1 MADPGEQGFEGG
13 CTITILKK
21 GGNMFNSR
29 RKRLERPTPKL
40 VAGLYEAERQ
50 SRVRL
55 SRWLARRAHRMG
67 RARLIGFCLGL
78 MVCGGAFF
86 GWTIV
91 ENLRAAGWVVKLP
104 TVVAPK
110 ILDVVQEKKHPREP
124 SEFNRR
130 YDSLM
135 RHNPVLRHR
144 MDSLLKARPGLAD
157 TVRWLKEN

>member
-1 MADPGEQGFEGG
+1 
-13 CTITILKK
+13 
-21 GGNMFNSR
+21 MFSR

-78 MVCGGAFF
+78 LVCGGGFF

-91 ENLRAAGWVVKLP
+91 ETLRAAGWVLKIP
-104 TVVAPK
+104 TVVVPK
-110 ILDVVQEKKHPREP
+110 LIDVGQEKKHPKEP
-124 SEFNRR
+124 SESLRR
-130 YDSLM
+130 FDSLM
-135 RHNPVLRHR
+135 RHNPVYKHR
-144 MDSLLKARPGLAD
+144 VDSVLISRPGLAD
-157 TVRWLKEN
+157 TMRWLREH